1 MQPVVI
7 PEGRVVLLKDDGTW
21 TYATSAGSMFERLR
35 ALPVPSTIVDAVR
48 GLFGAV
54 GIRVLDTG
62 ETFTCIQRVD
72 GIEFTSGID
81 DVSVDLTVPVYEFQL
96 ARLAAC
102 IASGTLDDLE
112 QFRIVRALFATATG
126 RRHILSNPL
135 MSNPVLRRI
144 IRGKNVL
151 HVSLV
156 SPDRRQEPD
165 ADCTIIFVNKEH
177 LVVPGLHGTPGR
189 TLRVRVTEAIELQRQ
204 IAAGMRSGDLA
215 AWIKIARWYVDWR
228 ARVEVRP

>member
-7 PEGRVVLLKDDGTW
+7 PEGRVVLLKEDGTW
-21 TYATSAGSMFERLR
+21 TYATPAGSMFETLR
-35 ALPVPSTIVDAVR
+35 ALPVPSSIVDAVR
-48 GLFGAV
+48 GLFSAV

-62 ETFTCIQRVD
+62 ETFTCMQRVD
-72 GIEFTSGID
+72 TVEFTPGID
-81 DVSVDLTVPVYEFQL
+81 ETAVDLTVPVYEFQL

-102 IASGTLDDLE
+102 VASGTLDDLE

-126 RRHILSNPL
+126 RRHILANPL

-156 SPDRRQEPD
+156 SPDQRQERD
-165 ADCTIIFVNKEH
+165 ADYTVIFVNREH

-189 TLRVRVTEAIELQRQ
+189 TLRVRVPEALELQRQ

-215 AWIKIARWYVDWR
+215 TWARIARWYVDWR
-228 ARVEVRP
+228 TRVEVRV